1 MSPHPFGFAWAVIPI
16 CPWGLFIRSSCTL
29 ASYFILLRDVF
40 MVSVEVEDDMIVKH
54 GFAIGPEHGS
64 RRGDCVDDDGFA
76 IDPEH
81 GTRRGDCV
89 DDGGL

>member
-1 MSPHPFGFAWAVIPI
+1 
-16 CPWGLFIRSSCTL
+16 
-29 ASYFILLRDVF
+29 

>member
-1 MSPHPFGFAWAVIPI
+1 
-16 CPWGLFIRSSCTL
+16 
-29 ASYFILLRDVF
+29 
-40 MVSVEVEDDMIVKH
+40 MVSVEVEDDMIVRH

-76 IDPEH
+76 IGPEH

-89 DDGGL
+89 DDGGGCDAAAGVVAGILTATTGDCDDGCAAEMKASFSPMS